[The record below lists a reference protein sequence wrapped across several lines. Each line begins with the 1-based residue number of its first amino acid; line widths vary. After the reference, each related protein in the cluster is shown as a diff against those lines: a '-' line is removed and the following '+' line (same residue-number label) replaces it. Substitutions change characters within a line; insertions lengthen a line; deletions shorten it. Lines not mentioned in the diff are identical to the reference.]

1 MRIARRSV
9 RPGRA
14 AEHVCDHAPM
24 TLPTEPGDP
33 TEPADAPE
41 TCAICGRELWSD
53 GLPPARD
60 GDAWIC
66 GDCDAARNFAVLDL

>member
-1 MRIARRSV
+1 
-9 RPGRA
+9 
-14 AEHVCDHAPM
+14 M
-24 TLPTEPGDP
+24 TLPTDPGDP
-33 TEPADAPE
+33 TDQPDAFEAVE